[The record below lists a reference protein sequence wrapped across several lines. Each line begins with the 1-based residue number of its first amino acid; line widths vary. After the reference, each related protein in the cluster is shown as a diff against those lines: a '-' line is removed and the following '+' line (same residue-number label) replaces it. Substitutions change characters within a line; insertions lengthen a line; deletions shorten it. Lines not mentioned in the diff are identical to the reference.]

1 MLALNEFITS
11 PDTPPELGWLHHNH
25 FKMSDIRSSVDLS
38 WVCEYQHTRHSYLK
52 QCLQSLRIPNKS
64 FKVGSGEK
72 CFELVDLILYNDYDR
87 IFSLKPKD
95 GADESNTKPS
105 LDVGRMLLHFMPQ
118 DLQDEYKEIFNE
130 HTKQKGVDPITHSYH
145 QASSGQPFKQAL
157 KAFAKMHII
166 AHPEDASSDVQLR
179 DVDKGVCMVID
190 DIILDIKE
198 NKNKFLKAKR
208 EGDTDEDWMYS
219 MNRVFRPLEHFF
231 QGLIYRYR
239 IFHTPEEARLPEIAG
254 AKRRRDDADRELDLF
269 TANQGLPR
277 MLDIMERSDENG
289 KSIVGTYKY
298 AIEMCADA
306 LRLQSLSSMGA
317 RPIGND
323 PKKPKPK
330 PKKTTAAKGGPT
342 TRSAGIQPKPD
353 DTDDETVGKEKK
365 SKRAKQKERKAAAR
379 AKKEKENEP
388 RPESPKGILKLGDNK
403 KTAADKAAA
412 KAAEKKN
419 PKVGFAKS
427 DKFKHPVLSGMG
439 SEAGNYKEV
448 MTDYVKE
455 VVKMVKEDHPGAAED
470 LDRLCFSEVC
480 REEGCRFNKERFPD
494 HPPMMK
500 RDKKSL
506 MGGTGE
512 CGFCHIDD
520 NQLREEILQK
530 AHTIRVDIWDNLS
543 EAIKKDPKCRYDA
556 KAEAYAASTNGA

>member
-1 MLALNEFITS
+1 M
-11 PDTPPELGWLHHNH
+11 
-25 FKMSDIRSSVDLS
+25 S

-72 CFELVDLILYNDYDR
+72 CFELVDLTLYNDYDR

-95 GADESNTKPS
+95 GADESNPKPS

-239 IFHTPEEARLPEIAG
+239 VFHSPEEASGWVKQFVGCRVI
-254 AKRRRDDADRELDLF
+254 
-269 TANQGLPR
+269 QYY
-277 MLDIMERSDENG
+277 
-289 KSIVGTYKY
+289 SIVGW
-298 AIEMCADA
+298 
-306 LRLQSLSSMGA
+306 
-317 RPIGND
+317 
-323 PKKPKPK
+323 
-330 PKKTTAAKGGPT
+330 
-342 TRSAGIQPKPD
+342 
-353 DTDDETVGKEKK
+353 
-365 SKRAKQKERKAAAR
+365 
-379 AKKEKENEP
+379 
-388 RPESPKGILKLGDNK
+388 
-403 KTAADKAAA
+403 KTAAWTSRQSLGPASPSALAVSGK
-412 KAAEKKN
+412 
-419 PKVGFAKS
+419 GGGR
-427 DKFKHPVLSGMG
+427 LS
-439 SEAGNYKEV
+439 SV
-448 MTDYVKE
+448 Q
-455 VVKMVKEDHPGAAED
+455 P
-470 LDRLCFSEVC
+470 
-480 REEGCRFNKERFPD
+480 ER
-494 HPPMMK
+494 
-500 RDKKSL
+500 
-506 MGGTGE
+506 
-512 CGFCHIDD
+512 
-520 NQLREEILQK
+520 
-530 AHTIRVDIWDNLS
+530 
-543 EAIKKDPKCRYDA
+543 
-556 KAEAYAASTNGA
+556 

>member
-1 MLALNEFITS
+1 M
-11 PDTPPELGWLHHNH
+11 
-25 FKMSDIRSSVDLS
+25 DLS
-38 WVCEYQHTRHSYLK
+38 WACEYQHTRQSYLK

-72 CFELVDLILYNDYDR
+72 FFELVDLILYNDYDR
-87 IFSLKPKD
+87 VFSLKPKD
-95 GADESNTKPS
+95 GADETNTKPS
-105 LDVGRMLLHFMPQ
+105 LDVGRMLLCFMPK
-118 DLQDEYKEIFNE
+118 DLQDEYNETVNE
-130 HTKQKGVDPITHSYH
+130 HTNQKGVDPITHSYH

-179 DVDKGVCMVID
+179 DVDKGVCLVINE
-190 DIILDIKE
+190 IILDITE

-254 AKRRRDDADRELDLF
+254 EKKRRDDADRELDLF

-277 MLDIMERSDENG
+277 MLDIMERSDETG

-298 AIEMCADA
+298 AMDMCADA

-317 RPIGND
+317 RPIGNET
-323 PKKPKPK
+323 KKPKPK
-330 PKKTTAAKGGPT
+330 PKKPPPAKGGPT
-342 TRSAGIQPKPD
+342 TRSAGNQPKAD
-353 DTDDETVGKEKK
+353 DTDDETVGKDKK
-365 SKRAKQKERKAAAR
+365 SAKRARQKEKKAAAAAR
-379 AKKEKENEP
+379 KKAKENEP
-388 RPESPKGILKLGDNK
+388 QAESPKGILKLADKN

-412 KAAEKKN
+412 KAAEKKT
-419 PKVGFAKS
+419 PKVSFNKA

-448 MTDYVKE
+448 MADFVKE
-455 VVKMVKEDHPGAAED
+455 VVKMVKEDHPGAVED
-470 LDRLCFSEVC
+470 LDRLCFSDLC
-480 REEGCRFNKERFPD
+480 REEGCRFNKERYPD

-506 MGGTGE
+506 VGGTGE

-520 NQLREEILQK
+520 NQLRDEILEK
-530 AHTIRVDIWDNLS
+530 AHTIRVDIWNNLTD
-543 EAIKKDPKCRYDA
+543 AIKKDPKCRYEA